1 MFGPVIGLSAVLGP
15 IVGGALIAANA
26 FGSGWRLIFFVN
38 LPLGL
43 IAAIGALRL
52 MPESRSPK
60 PPSLDLVGT
69 LLAAL
74 GMGLLIYPL
83 IQGRE
88 AGWPVWTYLMVAG
101 SAASFAALGLWGR
114 RERRRGRDPLI
125 EASIFKHRAYSA
137 GLGTIIVFFG
147 GMIGTL
153 LVLTLFLQLGE
164 HFSAIHA
171 GVTLAPFAVGTA
183 IGATLAGALLV
194 PRFGRTVLQV
204 ACVIL
209 AAACCGCA
217 TRCKPTGSTPAR

>member
-1 MFGPVIGLSAVLGP
+1 
-15 IVGGALIAANA
+15 
-26 FGSGWRLIFFVN
+26 
-38 LPLGL
+38 
-43 IAAIGALRL
+43 
-52 MPESRSPK
+52 
-60 PPSLDLVGT
+60 
-69 LLAAL
+69 
-74 GMGLLIYPL
+74 MGLLIYPL

-137 GLGTIIVFFG
+137 GLGTIVVFFG

-171 GVTLAPFAVGTA
+171 GVTLAPFAARYRDWCDAGGRAAGAQVRADRAPGGMRDPGRGRAVAAPHGASPRSRHQHADAIAPQLVVGIGMGMMVSPLFHFILASVTDTEVGSASGVLNAVQQLGGA
-183 IGATLAGALLV
+183 IGVAAIGTLFFSTLAHS
-194 PRFGRTVLQV
+194 
-204 ACVIL
+204 
-209 AAACCGCA
+209 
-217 TRCKPTGSTPAR
+217 GS